1 MNEVMVL
8 AEELGVE
15 IWYQDTDSMH
25 MDYNKVDLL
34 GEAFKNKYNRE
45 LIGEDLGQFHV
56 DFEMDSA
63 ADEIYSNEGYF
74 IAKKTYFDNLESKD
88 EKGYVINHEHTRLKA
103 IPESCI
109 DYTINK
115 ENIDVK
121 TLFKKLYNG
130 EEILFDLTEG
140 GEKCTFKYDD
150 DLSVRCYKKEVEKK
164 KKGVIYTESEFSRNI
179 KFDCNI
185 ECVEVN

>member
-1 MNEVMVL
+1 MCL

-15 IWYQDTDSMH
+15 IWYQDTHPMH
-25 MDYNKVDLL
+25 MDYKKFQLL

-56 DFEMDSA
+56 DFEMDGA
-63 ADEIYSNEGYF
+63 ASDIYAKEGYF
-74 IAKKTYFDNLESKD
+74 IAKKTYFDDLESKD
-88 EKGYVINHEHTRLKA
+88 EKGNIINHEHTRLKA

-130 EEILFDLTEG
+130 EAIHLDLTEG
-140 GEKCTFKYDD
+140 GETCTLKYD

-164 KKGVIYTESEFSRNI
+164 HKRDLYIQTVNF
-179 KFDCNI
+179 
-185 ECVEVN
+185 VEE